1 MITNAAVISGPS
13 ARWDWEEPAIKAAS
27 QHQFCTFP
35 AARNGTAS
43 APYTTQTSNQA
54 TSILTPTTLSILRP
68 HTHTHSQTPHTH
80 TQPQTLIYTV
90 IPWEWLKLRFL
101 CLLLKKSTAPMETQ
115 LVWESIPYLH
125 KSGECQ
131 IIPSGCDCGL
141 PIVFCL
147 SSIVRGHVP
156 GMAIDTTE
164 ARTLKQ
170 KVSFLFVHL

>member
-1 MITNAAVISGPS
+1 MVQLPHPTPL
-13 ARWDWEEPAIKAAS
+13 K
-27 QHQFCTFP
+27 
-35 AARNGTAS
+35 
-43 APYTTQTSNQA
+43 QA
-54 TSILTPTTLSILRP
+54 TRQRAFSHQQHSASSDHTHT